1 MSPRPTAAAFALT
14 ALSLSGC
21 FAGKTVEMGNVPA
34 ETAHYVIVK
43 TKWTGSMQ
51 VYDCVSRPENKWD
64 PTCRQVKMIS
74 SAEAALTGAVQKLR
88 GKDEAPA
95 EGQ

>member
-1 MSPRPTAAAFALT
+1 MSPLRALLPLA
-14 ALSLSGC
+14 ALSLAGC
-21 FAGKTVEMGNVPA
+21 FAGKTVEMGQVPA

-43 TKWTGSMQ
+43 TKWTGSM
-51 VYDCVSRPENKWD
+51 VVFDCVSRPDGKWD

-74 SAEAALTGAVQKLR
+74 SAEAALSGAVQKLR

-95 EGQ
+95 EQK

>member
-1 MSPRPTAAAFALT
+1 MSPLRALLPLAAF
-14 ALSLSGC
+14 SLAGC
-21 FAGKTVEMGNVPA
+21 FAGKTVEMGKVPA

-43 TKWTGSMQ
+43 TKWTGSM
-51 VYDCVSRPENKWD
+51 VVFDCVSRPDGKWD

-74 SAEAALTGAVQKLR
+74 SAEAALSGAVQKLR

-95 EGQ
+95 EQK

>member
-1 MSPRPTAAAFALT
+1 MSPLRALLPLT
-14 ALSLSGC
+14 AFSLAGC
-21 FAGKTVEMGNVPA
+21 FAGKTVEMGQVPA

-43 TKWTGSMQ
+43 TKWTGSM
-51 VYDCVSRPENKWD
+51 VVFDCVSRPDGKWD

-74 SAEAALTGAVQKLR
+74 SAEAALSGAVQKLR

-95 EGQ
+95 EAK